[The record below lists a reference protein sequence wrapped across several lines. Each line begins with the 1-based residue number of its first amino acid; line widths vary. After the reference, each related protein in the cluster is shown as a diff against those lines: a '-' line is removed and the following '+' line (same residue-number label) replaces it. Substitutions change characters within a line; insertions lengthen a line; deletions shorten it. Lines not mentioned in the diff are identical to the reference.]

1 MRVYPGIPALI
12 CLIGFPVL
20 AADLEL
26 AEEDEFMDEFAF
38 LEDAGTVEL
47 AARHRQ
53 EIGMSPSAITVIT
66 REDIETSGA
75 NTLPDLLRI
84 VPGMEVIYLG
94 INAGTPA
101 CRLHYTEG
109 NFHFLVLIDGREA
122 NIELMGQTL
131 WEALPISLED
141 VERIEIIRGPA
152 SALYGAN
159 ALSGVISI
167 TTRAISEKTSGWAMV
182 TTGELGLT
190 RLGLRASTRMGG
202 WGFSLGGGLDLLG
215 TFTDPHAAST
225 KMWKFRALA
234 EHRWSESARLLI
246 DGAASS
252 GTGPRNTNMGDLD
265 TEFNQV
271 ALRLAHESERLR
283 GRLYWFYVSL
293 NVQMEAALEFGGLHL
308 ADILPAMIENHTV
321 DGELQWT
328 LPEFWDPLLLIVGGG
343 GRFSWVG
350 SDDLLNGNTFT
361 DIGSPDYHQ
370 TGISHWEMRASAF
383 LHAEL
388 QAAEW
393 ATFTAGARLDYNT
406 ETGWFLSP
414 RLAVVLRPAGG
425 QFVRFSAARSFR
437 KPSYLEAAVH
447 LDVSFPDDSPI
458 SAGDR
463 DLFREFMSR
472 VIGNEG
478 IGNEELSSFEA
489 GYLGRFLDDRLSVTL
504 DLYCNLYRNRNDLV
518 ASILPGVQGLPDL
531 RNSTYRYEETRN
543 DLDVIGSEL
552 AVRFQP
558 VESVSLL
565 AIWTHKEFYY
575 HRTESWGVQDPRN
588 YLTLGGRF
596 RTQMGLLGSLYVFTR
611 SEYIDR
617 SVASPAGL
625 LEPPLEM
632 HVDEGMLL
640 LGKLGWSWSPRQDV
654 QLEGGVKIFQ
664 PISPF
669 DSPHFR
675 DRDQGGGVTPDGR
688 YYGAFLLGRIVS
700 AYLQGSF

>member
-1 MRVYPGIPALI
+1 MSIRLAILGLVWILA
-12 CLIGFPVL
+12 FPVL
-20 AADLEL
+20 AVDLEV

-38 LEDAGTVEL
+38 LEDAGTVES
-47 AARHRQ
+47 AARHKQ

-66 REDIETSGA
+66 REDIETTGA

-84 VPGMEVIYLG
+84 VPGMEVIYLD
-94 INAGTPA
+94 INAATPA

-122 NIELMGQTL
+122 NIELLGQTL

-167 TTRAISEKTSGWAMV
+167 TTRAISEKTSGWAMA

-190 RLGLRASTRMGG
+190 RLGLRGSTRVGD

-225 KMWKFRALA
+225 EMWKFRALA

-252 GTGPRNTNMGDLD
+252 GTGPRNTNMGNLN

-271 ALRLAHESERLR
+271 ALRLAHESESLR
-283 GRLYWFYVSL
+283 GRLYWFYVWI
-293 NVQMEAALEFGGLHL
+293 NVEMEAALEFGGLHL
-308 ADILPAMIENHTV
+308 ADILPAVIENHTV

-328 LPEFWDPLLLIVGGG
+328 LPGFWDPLLLIVGGA
-343 GRFSWVG
+343 GRLSWVG
-350 SDDLLNGNTFT
+350 SDDLLNGNTFA
-361 DIGSPDYHQ
+361 DISSADYHQ
-370 TGISHWEMRASAF
+370 PGISHWEMRGSAF

-388 QAAEW
+388 KAADW
-393 ATFTAGARLDYNT
+393 ATLTAGARLDYNT
-406 ETGWFLSP
+406 ETDWFLSP
-414 RLAVVLRPAGG
+414 RLAAVLRPAAG
-425 QFVRFSAARSFR
+425 QFLRFSAARSFR

-447 LDVSFPDDSPI
+447 LDVSFPDDSPL

-463 DLFREFMSR
+463 ELFREFMSR
-472 VIGNEG
+472 VIGNEKV
-478 IGNEELSSFEA
+478 GNEELSSFEA
-489 GYLGRFLDDRLSVTL
+489 GYLGRFFDDRLSVAL
-504 DLYCNLYRNRNDLV
+504 DLYCNLYRRRNEVLANIV
-518 ASILPGVQGLPDL
+518 AGRQNLPDL
-531 RNSTYRYEETRN
+531 ENSTYRYEETDY

-552 AVRFQP
+552 TVRFQP
-558 VESVSLL
+558 AESVSLL
-565 AIWTHKEFYY
+565 AVWTHKEFYY
-575 HRTESWGVQDPRN
+575 HRTESWGAQDPRN

-596 RTQMGLLGSLYVFTR
+596 RTQIGLLGSLYVFTR
-611 SEYIDR
+611 SEFHDH
-617 SVASPAGL
+617 SVASPKGL

-632 HVDEGMLL
+632 HVDESMLL
-640 LGKLGWSWSPRQDV
+640 LGKLGWSWSPKPAV
-654 QLEGGVKIFQ
+654 HLEGGVKIFQ

-669 DSPHFR
+669 NSPNFR
-675 DRDQGGGVTPDGR
+675 DRDQGGGVTPDGHP
-688 YYGAFLLGRIVS
+688 YGAFLLGRIVS